1 MWNQPL
7 DPLHSMLFSALA
19 AAVPLVILLI
29 LMGGLRKSGYFSA
42 AWALV
47 AAIAAAVG
55 VWHMPFSLALISTVY
70 GFVYALWPIMWIVF
84 GAMWLYNLAVDTGKF
99 ELFRRWMAEHAS
111 GIPAIQAILV
121 AFCFGA
127 LLEGTAG
134 FGSPVA
140 LAAYLLLGLGFTARQ
155 AVTVCL
161 IANTT
166 PVAFGGLGLPVVA
179 LAAVTGLDQAK
190 LSSMIGRQL
199 PFLSLLLPGY
209 LVWVVA
215 GRKGLRQ
222 AWPPAL
228 VAGATFALAQFA
240 VSNFWGPYV
249 ADIVA
254 ALTSIAAIVILLHFW
269 KPAAEA
275 SSGPAV
281 TGSVL
286 RPDLSRLPELETPTP
301 YPIRP
306 ERNPPLPAIA

>member
-19 AAVPLVILLI
+19 AAV
-29 LMGGLRKSGYFSA
+29 
-42 AWALV
+42 
-47 AAIAAAVG
+47 G
-55 VWHMPFSLALISTVY
+55 VWHMPFSLALISTAY

-140 LAAYLLLGLGFTARQ
+140 VAAYLLLGLGFTARQ

-179 LAAVTGLDQAK
+179 LAAVTGLDLAK
-190 LSSMIGRQL
+190 
-199 PFLSLLLPGY
+199 
-209 LVWVVA
+209 
-215 GRKGLRQ
+215 
-222 AWPPAL
+222 
-228 VAGATFALAQFA
+228 
-240 VSNFWGPYV
+240 
-249 ADIVA
+249 
-254 ALTSIAAIVILLHFW
+254 
-269 KPAAEA
+269 
-275 SSGPAV
+275 
-281 TGSVL
+281 
-286 RPDLSRLPELETPTP
+286 
-301 YPIRP
+301 
-306 ERNPPLPAIA
+306 